1 MKSDGQRSSE
11 PLLRQLSG
19 ADWVTVAAVAAVAH
33 AYWAVFVGRVWLGTG
48 LAFVA
53 MFLDYLDGAVA
64 RARGGSPYGAVLDSL
79 GDMLIWVLFP
89 ALVIN
94 IQMHFAWWSVA
105 VTSAYMM
112 FAVIRLGRFTVAGYV
127 KSDKAYYTGLP
138 VLFSKYALLLSF
150 VPHFGWLAVAWLAA
164 MIPLM
169 VSWRLVPKPH
179 PLVTQSEIVIAA
191 IFIYLALTH
200 GR

>member
-1 MKSDGQRSSE
+1 V
-11 PLLRQLSG
+11 RQLSS
-19 ADWVTVAAVAAVAH
+19 ADWVTVSAVAVAAN
-33 AYWAVFVGRVWLGTG
+33 AYWAVFLGRVWLGTG
-48 LAFVA
+48 LAFAA

-64 RARGGSPYGAVLDSL
+64 RARGGSPYGAALDSL

-94 IQMHFAWWSVA
+94 IQLHFAWWSVA
-105 VTSAYMM
+105 VTTIYMM
-112 FAVIRLGRFTVAGYV
+112 FAVVRLGRFTVGGYV
-127 KSDKAYYTGLP
+127 KTDKSYYTGLP

-150 VPHFGWLAVAWLAA
+150 VPHFGWLALVFLAA
-164 MIPLM
+164 MVPLM
-169 VSWRLVPKPH
+169 VSSRLVPKPH

-191 IFIYLALTH
+191 IFLYLALVH

>member
-1 MKSDGQRSSE
+1 MKTQSQPAQ

-19 ADWVTVAAVAAVAH
+19 ADWVTVAAVAVVSH
-33 AYWAVFVGRVWLGTG
+33 AYWAAFLGRLWLATG

-79 GDMLIWVLFP
+79 GDILIWVLFP

-94 IQMHFAWWSVA
+94 IQLHFAWWSIA
-105 VTSAYMM
+105 ITTLYMM
-112 FAVIRLGRFTVAGYV
+112 FAVIRLGRFTVTGYV
-127 KSDKAYYTGLP
+127 KTDKAYFTGLP

-150 VPHFGWLAVAWLAA
+150 VPHFGWLALVWLAA
-164 MIPLM
+164 MMPLM
-169 VSWRLVPKPH
+169 VSSRLIPKPN